1 MMAICLKC
9 NKNKS
14 YPNDICRI
22 CSWEEWALYGME
34 DEPHEIKDRLLES
47 MRESV
52 SYQGALIGQALL
64 ELWIEVYA
72 EINRWIHGN
81 NPSE

>member
-1 MMAICLKC
+1 MSICRKC

-14 YPNDICRI
+14 FANQLCRI
-22 CSWEEWALYGME
+22 CEWEEWALYGME
-34 DEPHEIKDRLLES
+34 DEPQEIKDRLLES
-47 MRESV
+47 MRDSI

-64 ELWIEVYA
+64 ETWIEVYG
-72 EINRWIHGN
+72 ELSRWIHGN